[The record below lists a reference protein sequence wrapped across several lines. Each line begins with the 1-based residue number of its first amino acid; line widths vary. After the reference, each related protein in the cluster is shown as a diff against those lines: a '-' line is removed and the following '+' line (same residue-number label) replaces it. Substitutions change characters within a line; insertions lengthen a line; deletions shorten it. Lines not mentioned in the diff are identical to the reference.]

1 MHSAAGGQIF
11 IFPQHLQKLV
21 FADLSFSPLFL
32 VTCFLQLGNVF
43 KIVLLFIADFKQL
56 PAVIIFA
63 QFDAGVPFG
72 ADPDEFLLEE
82 CHKLTFD
89 DLCFRKDLFLL
100 KTTFLSILSSLL
112 FQLQSVL
119 LDLIWQLP
127 LWFSGHS
134 IVVKLFALGS
144 AILFPVG
151 MLKDLL
157 GGFEALRHFILR
169 LFGGSV
175 VVIGG
180 AVDGFMDGPY
190 FSFLFE
196 GDWMVHI

>member
-1 MHSAAGGQIF
+1 M
-11 IFPQHLQKLV
+11 
-21 FADLSFSPLFL
+21 
-32 VTCFLQLGNVF
+32 VTCFLQLGNIFEIVF
-43 KIVLLFIADFKQL
+43 LFIANFKQL
-56 PAVIIFA
+56 PSVIIFA
-63 QFDAGVPFG
+63 QFDAGIPFG

-100 KTTFLSILSSLL
+100 KATFLSIFPSLL
-112 FQLQSVL
+112 LQLQSVL

-127 LWFSGHS
+127 LRFSGHS
-134 IVVKLFALGS
+134 VVVKLFALGS

-157 GGFEALRHFILR
+157 GGFEALGHFVLR

-175 VVIGG
+175 VIVGG
-180 AVDGFMDGPY
+180 AVD
-190 FSFLFE
+190 
-196 GDWMVHI
+196 